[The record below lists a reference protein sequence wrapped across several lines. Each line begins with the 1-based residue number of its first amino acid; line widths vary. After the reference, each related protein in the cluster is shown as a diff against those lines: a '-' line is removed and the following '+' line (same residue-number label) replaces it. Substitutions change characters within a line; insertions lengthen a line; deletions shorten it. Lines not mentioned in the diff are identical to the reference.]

1 MQKYKLEF
9 DGWDEHPSNP
19 DIKEFA
25 IFRVSTGP
33 IIFPVIIE
41 MVRTLH
47 TMLTV
52 LTERGKRLSQPELR
66 QAMLA
71 LALPKLKAKLN
82 HLDAPTTTTGKILLK
97 ETFASE
103 HVDLFT
109 RETRTQCQ
117 FQERIAVG
125 LICRAATQKDEF
137 QGKTTLAICASCDL
151 PIDALRCTN
160 LQHPEVI
167 GTTSATGAGRQVVS
181 AFCDAKTTLFGWR
194 SCIPGGNGCW
204 RQEVD
209 NSEKSVEIMEDI
221 AERTID
227 ELQYLNLGFRH
238 AFGHALLRIN
248 DLRSVAEI
256 LTPCHTQEEFTT
268 KVACLADLFNN
279 LDLSNFDQEIKTE
292 IKGTLNRLGEFLRV
306 RQVPLDERPIKI
318 LKYIVSIRNSFP
330 IHSGNIDFL
339 AACRELQVEYPP
351 TAWEE
356 AWGTVLHNA
365 WRSLRRLRMA
375 LPSNS

>member
-1 MQKYKLEF
+1 
-9 DGWDEHPSNP
+9 
-19 DIKEFA
+19 
-25 IFRVSTGP
+25 
-33 IIFPVIIE
+33 
-41 MVRTLH
+41 MVRTLYYI
-47 TMLTV
+47 LTV
-52 LTERGKRLSQPELR
+52 SADTPKRLSQSELK

-82 HLDAPTTTTGKILLK
+82 HLDAPTTTTGKILLT
-97 ETFASE
+97 ETFTSD
-103 HVDLFT
+103 HVDFFT
-109 RETRTQCQ
+109 RETRNQCQ

-125 LICRAATQKDEF
+125 LICRAAMQEDDF
-137 QGKTTLAICASCDL
+137 QGKTTSAICASCDL

-167 GTTSATGAGRQVVS
+167 GTTLATGIGRHVVS

-194 SCIPGGNGCW
+194 SCIPGGNVCW

-227 ELQYLNLGFRH
+227 ELQYLSLGFRQ

-268 KVACLADLFNN
+268 KVACLVDVFNY

-292 IKGTLNRLGEFLRV
+292 VTGTLNRLGEFLRI
-306 RQVPLDERPIKI
+306 RRVPLDERPIRT

-330 IHSGNIDFL
+330 IHSGNTDFL

-351 TAWEE
+351 TSWEE
-356 AWGTVLHNA
+356 AWATVLHNA